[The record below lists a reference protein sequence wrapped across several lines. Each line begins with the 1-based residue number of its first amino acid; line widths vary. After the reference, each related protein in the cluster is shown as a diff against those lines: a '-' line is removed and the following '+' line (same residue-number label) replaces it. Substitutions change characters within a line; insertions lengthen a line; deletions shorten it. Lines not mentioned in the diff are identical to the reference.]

1 MQQKPTNPSTQTSS
15 PEPNSCGG
23 SAQAAAGANT
33 KDATAPA
40 DQSAGAASPANERP
54 AQPDPHLIAAPIA
67 LTRQLE
73 QLVDKR
79 INILR
84 RIRETGSISEAARL
98 ANVSYKAAW
107 QAIET
112 LGNLAGAPL
121 VQKAVGGTRGGG
133 TALTPTGLTVLELAE
148 KLAQAREKVFEEFA
162 SSALPQLMPVGA
174 TTLRTSMRNQF
185 PVTVTKITRGAAMV
199 HLTLEIDAENT
210 LRATLTQESAQLLG
224 ITTGS
229 KILALCKATAIE
241 IAREVKADEKTPV
254 LRGTVVRSSRNDK
267 GGEVTIRLAGGTSLV
282 GFSRAGHGLH
292 LGDEAQAAVSPQSVV
307 VALFT

>member
-23 SAQAAAGANT
+23 SLRAAAGTNT
-33 KDATAPA
+33 QGATAPA

-254 LRGTVVRSSRNDK
+254 LQGTVVRSSRNDK